1 MTDKTLS
8 VYMPALS
15 LAESAQR
22 YNALVEFTRSVRK
35 PGTDFG
41 VIPGTGTKPTLLKP
55 GAEKL
60 CTLFGLSPEFQ
71 MADKLEDWGGTEHG
85 GEPLFMYRYACK
97 LYRGAQLMG
106 SGEGSCNSWEK
117 KYRYRKAERTCPKC
131 GKQTIIKGK
140 VEYGGGWLCFA
151 KRGGCGTKFKDGDES
166 IESQSTDQGKNPD
179 VAEQVNTMQKM
190 AQKRALVAATLIAVN
205 ASEFFTQDIE
215 DMTTIEGSWTEAEV
229 QPHPPVEQVVDQRPK
244 EELLDFDMALT
255 ELGKIGLGREALV
268 EALKAQG
275 HKGYKTERD
284 TATVRRLLAENQPQP
299 A

>member
-1 MTDKTLS
+1 MPEKTMS
-8 VYMPALS
+8 VYMPAMS
-15 LAESAQR
+15 LAEAATR
-22 YNALVEFTRSVRK
+22 YNALVEFTRGVMKS
-35 PGTDFG
+35 GTDFG

-60 CTLFGLSPEFQ
+60 CTLFGLSPEFNL
-71 MADKLEDWGGTEHG
+71 ADKTEDWTGAEHG
-85 GEPLFMYRYACK
+85 GEPLFAYRYSCK
-97 LYRGAQLMG
+97 LYRGMQLIG

-131 GKQTIIKGK
+131 GKQTIIKGRQ
-140 VEYGGGWLCFA
+140 EYGGGWLCFA
-151 KRGGCGTKFKDGDES
+151 KRGGCGAKFYDGDQA
-166 IESQSTDQGKNPD
+166 IESQNTDQVKNPD